1 MSCYPVI
8 SIHTLPPFSLPQQIC
23 FRCTVSGEQLKLYTG
38 RGSKTQLP
46 WGRFGVYLYRYLQ
59 LDLCHPYETTSTII
73 LYFYW
78 EKAPPDFGLEN
89 ERTHCSQNT
98 LSEPYHKMVNSIRS
112 VFPARIK
119 CRLLWFNFL
128 HVRLIFANETVSH
141 ASIIS
146 ILEPSINDVA

>member
-1 MSCYPVI
+1 MPYPPSPFPSKYVFDAQFPGNSWNSTLDVEVKHNCLGEDLECIYIGIYNWIFAIHMKPPPLLSC
-8 SIHTLPPFSLPQQIC
+8 
-23 FRCTVSGEQLKLYTG
+23 
-38 RGSKTQLP
+38 
-46 WGRFGVYLYRYLQ
+46 
-59 LDLCHPYETTSTII
+59 TSTGK
-73 LYFYW
+73 
-78 EKAPPDFGLEN
+78 KAPPDFGLEN